1 MSLSRDRKEG
11 GKELTQAKGVDGE
24 GVVERAFQTETVCAK
39 TCGRSVMPSRNCKVS
54 VAKEHKAKRKSVWGR
69 LAGQAGP
76 D

>member
-11 GKELTQAKGVDGE
+11 GKELTQAKGAGGE
-24 GVVERAFQTETVCAK
+24 GAVERALQTGTVWAK
-39 TCGRSVMPSRNCKVS
+39 ACGRSVMPSRNCKVS
-54 VAKEHKAKRKSVWGR
+54 VAKEHKAKRKSVGGR